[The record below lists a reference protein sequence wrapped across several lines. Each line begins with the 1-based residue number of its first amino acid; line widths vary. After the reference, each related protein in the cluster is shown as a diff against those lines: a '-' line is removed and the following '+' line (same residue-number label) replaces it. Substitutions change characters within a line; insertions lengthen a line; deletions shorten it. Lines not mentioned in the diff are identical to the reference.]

1 MGLIE
6 GNKKIKEDNVKVKH
20 FFVYK
25 NFEEFE
31 KELNE
36 FIKDKKVIDIK
47 HSISS
52 YSSVSDYSYATYTDM
67 SFLVMYEDKE

>member
-1 MGLIE
+1 M
-6 GNKKIKEDNVKVKH
+6 KIKH

-67 SFLVMYEDKE
+67 SFLVMYEDEE